1 VSNFLVSSYSL
12 STAPR
17 SAIFRIQDDLRTAQ
31 KESTTGRLADVG
43 LGLGVRTSQTVS
55 IRIERENNTRLRES
69 NALIAQRFETMQ
81 TSLESL
87 AKTGEALVA
96 SLISNGASDPGITA
110 SVQQAKAALQQFTG
124 ALNSAVGSRF
134 LFSGASNDQPAIAF
148 EKPALSG
155 GGPAAGYD
163 QNSTAKAATGTAF
176 QTAFGFAQDDSA
188 VATISPAE
196 LEAFL
201 DGGLDSLFQLSSG
214 QWNGW
219 SNADGEPVYNRISE
233 SETLDVSYPASDEA
247 FRNIAKAYVM
257 IADLGVEGMTGEA
270 RQLLTSRAIE
280 TLSQGLAQLTEIRS
294 EIGGK
299 QSRVAVTDEALKSRN
314 SVLTLSMASFEEVD
328 QYEASTRVTT
338 LMNLLEVSYAL
349 TARISR
355 LSIINYL

>member
-1 VSNFLVSSYSL
+1 MSNFLVSSYSL
-12 STAPR
+12 SSAPR

-31 KESTTGRLADVG
+31 KEVTTGRLADVG
-43 LGLGVRTSQTVS
+43 LGLGVRTNQTVS

-69 NALIAQRFETMQ
+69 NGLIAQRFDTMQ
-81 TSLESL
+81 TALESVVR
-87 AKTGEALVA
+87 TGEALMA

-110 SVQQAKAALQQFTG
+110 SVQQAKAGLQQFTG
-124 ALNSAVGSRF
+124 ALNSASGSRF

-148 EKPALSG
+148 GAVG
-155 GGPAAGYD
+155 GGATSGYD
-163 QNSTAKAATGTAF
+163 QNSTAKEATGLAF
-176 QTAFGFAQDDSA
+176 LAAFGFAQDDPA
-188 VATISPAE
+188 VAGINPAD
-196 LEAFL
+196 LDAFIT
-201 DGGLDSLFQLSSG
+201 GGLDDLFQLSATG
-214 QWNGW
+214 QWDNW
-219 SNADGEPVYNRISE
+219 SQADGSAVYNRISE

-299 QSRVAVTDEALKSRN
+299 QSRIEVTEQTLKSRN

-328 QYEASTRVTT
+328 PYEASTRVTT
-338 LMNLLEVSYAL
+338 LMTLLETSYAL

-355 LSIINYL
+355 LSILNYL

>member
-17 SAIFRIQDDLRTAQ
+17 AAIFRIQDDLRTAQ

-43 LGLGVRTSQTVS
+43 LGLGVRTNQTVS

-81 TSLESL
+81 TTLESVV
-87 AKTGEALVA
+87 KTGEALVA

-110 SVQQAKAALQQFTG
+110 SVQQAKAGLQQFTG

-134 LFSGASNDQPAIAF
+134 LFSGASSDQPAIAF
-148 EKPALSG
+148 EAVG
-155 GGPAAGYD
+155 GGATRGYE
-163 QNSTAKAATGTAF
+163 QNSTAKQATADAF
-176 QTAFGFAQDDSA
+176 MAKFTFAQNDPA

-196 LEAFL
+196 LEDFL
-201 DGGLDSLFQLSSG
+201 DDGLDGLFQLPPVG
-214 QWNGW
+214 QWQNW
-219 SNADGEPVYNRISE
+219 SNADGSPVYNRISE
-233 SETLDVSYPASDEA
+233 SETLDVSYPASHEA

-299 QSRVAVTDEALKSRN
+299 QSRLEVTEEALKSRN